1 LVRRDDYCCICQ
13 QEIDVSIHSSL
24 RASSAMARH
33 RNVLTRIERLAKLEQ
48 ENRWS
53 EDSGSVTGLPK
64 VRSIKVAV
72 KKKKKAE
79 SEEADEAAPAA
90 AAE

>member
-1 LVRRDDYCCICQ
+1 M
-13 QEIDVSIHSSL
+13 SIHSSL
-24 RASSAMARH
+24 RSSSAMARH

-53 EDSGSVTGLPK
+53 EDTGSVIGLPK

-72 KKKKKAE
+72 KKKKKKVE
-79 SEEADEAAPAA
+79 GEETEAAS